1 MRWYAPEMNV
11 LKTVI
16 PAILELGAN
25 LLKKQ
30 SHPIGSTKLI
40 HRIFWIRILTV
51 PRLPHTINNLPLV
64 ADLNPSE

>member
-1 MRWYAPEMNV
+1 MRWYASAMKA

-30 SHPIGSTKLI
+30 SHPIGSTQWI
-40 HRIFWIRILTV
+40 HWIFWIRILTV

-64 ADLNPSE
+64 VDLNPSE